1 MLEKKLSE
9 KLINYIAS
17 SIIVYLTPDCCICFH
32 FAETESVI
40 VSSHRTMSSEYSRLP
55 PDIRPSHYKLRLEP
69 NFETFKFNGSVD
81 ITVDPGGD
89 GEISEI
95 AINANKLVIHS
106 LSVKRSIVTSKD
118 VSNESADDSDGE
130 TESKRAKRTTESE
143 ENVWSL
149 VSTKCQ
155 DIATSFEL
163 LEQEEVILIKF
174 PEPLTRSG
182 SPLLISILYTGELDD
197 SMRGLYRTQH
207 KVARS
212 RLGNNETRRWGA
224 ACHFEATG
232 ARKCFPCF
240 DQPEFRSTF
249 DIHLWSGRTRGWR
262 CSPTWASRRRSGTR

>member
-1 MLEKKLSE
+1 
-9 KLINYIAS
+9 
-17 SIIVYLTPDCCICFH
+17 
-32 FAETESVI
+32 
-40 VSSHRTMSSEYSRLP
+40 MSSEYSRLP

-174 PEPLTRSG
+174 PSHPLWFSAPNLHPVHG
-182 SPLLISILYTGELDD
+182 
-197 SMRGLYRTQH
+197 
-207 KVARS
+207 
-212 RLGNNETRRWGA
+212 GA
-224 ACHFEATG
+224 G
-232 ARKCFPCF
+232 
-240 DQPEFRSTF
+240 
-249 DIHLWSGRTRGWR
+249 
-262 CSPTWASRRRSGTR
+262 

>member
-9 KLINYIAS
+9 NLINYIAS

-106 LSVKRSIVTSKD
+106 LSVKRSIVTSSLHVGSILPRGINYLSSIIARAMDLLIDLVAEVD
-118 VSNESADDSDGE
+118 VSTMGVKGAGRKRKFASDI
-130 TESKRAKRTTESE
+130 
-143 ENVWSL
+143 N
-149 VSTKCQ
+149 
-155 DIATSFEL
+155 ATSF
-163 LEQEEVILIKF
+163 KF
-174 PEPLTRSG
+174 V
-182 SPLLISILYTGELDD
+182 
-197 SMRGLYRTQH
+197 H
-207 KVARS
+207 
-212 RLGNNETRRWGA
+212 
-224 ACHFEATG
+224 
-232 ARKCFPCF
+232 
-240 DQPEFRSTF
+240 
-249 DIHLWSGRTRGWR
+249 
-262 CSPTWASRRRSGTR
+262 